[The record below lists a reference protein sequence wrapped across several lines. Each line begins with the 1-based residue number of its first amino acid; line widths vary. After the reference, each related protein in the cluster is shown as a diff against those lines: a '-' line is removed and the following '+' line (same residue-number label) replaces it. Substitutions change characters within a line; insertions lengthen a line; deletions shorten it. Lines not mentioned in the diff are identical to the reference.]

1 MENQAK
7 LDFSKPIL
15 AIDVGSTKTCA
26 LIAEVKGGEP
36 HITGTGISKSN
47 GLKKG
52 AITNIE
58 LASKSIKS
66 AVSDAKRIAGMEL
79 TEAVVSISGAYT
91 KSINSHGIVNVPSG
105 EITLKEMN
113 RAIQTA
119 LYNANIPTEY
129 ETIHVLPYDF
139 KVDEQDFIEDP
150 IDMSGNRLEVSVHI
164 VTVQKSSLENLRKAV
179 KLAGLE
185 IANIVLSVYASS
197 IAVLNRDEKELGVA
211 VIDIGGATS
220 NIAVHLGNSIRFNDF
235 LAVGSN
241 HITNDLSMAL
251 HTPIRDA
258 EQVKLEY
265 GSLHSLS
272 NAIIELPTV
281 GNEAEKQEVSLEIVS
296 NVIYA
301 RAEETLMILAKSLE
315 KSGFKS
321 QIGAGVVFTGGMT
334 KLEGLRDLT
343 VSIFDNMPVRFAKPK
358 AMGGLFEN
366 LKDPAYSTV
375 IGLVLYAAGR
385 NALYEVDSTKRLRL
399 KESFAA
405 TTPPSITKKIMEEE
419 EKKSVEP
426 AVLPPPKI
434 NKAPEESIR
443 ISDPKAAETRY
454 TRPIELPG
462 IKSVSVDAYFVKFW
476 RWATQLF

>member
-164 VTVQKSSLENLRKAV
+164 VT
-179 KLAGLE
+179 
-185 IANIVLSVYASS
+185 
-197 IAVLNRDEKELGVA
+197 
-211 VIDIGGATS
+211 
-220 NIAVHLGNSIRFNDF
+220 
-235 LAVGSN
+235 
-241 HITNDLSMAL
+241 
-251 HTPIRDA
+251 
-258 EQVKLEY
+258 
-265 GSLHSLS
+265 
-272 NAIIELPTV
+272 
-281 GNEAEKQEVSLEIVS
+281 
-296 NVIYA
+296 
-301 RAEETLMILAKSLE
+301 
-315 KSGFKS
+315 
-321 QIGAGVVFTGGMT
+321 
-334 KLEGLRDLT
+334 
-343 VSIFDNMPVRFAKPK
+343 
-358 AMGGLFEN
+358 
-366 LKDPAYSTV
+366 
-375 IGLVLYAAGR
+375 
-385 NALYEVDSTKRLRL
+385 
-399 KESFAA
+399 
-405 TTPPSITKKIMEEE
+405 
-419 EKKSVEP
+419 
-426 AVLPPPKI
+426 
-434 NKAPEESIR
+434 
-443 ISDPKAAETRY
+443 
-454 TRPIELPG
+454 
-462 IKSVSVDAYFVKFW
+462 
-476 RWATQLF
+476 

>member
-1 MENQAK
+1 MDNQRK

-15 AIDVGSTKTCA
+15 AIDIGSIKTCA
-26 LIAEVKGGEP
+26 LIAEIRAGEP

-66 AVSDAKRIAGMEL
+66 AVSDAKRIAGVDFG
-79 TEAVVSISGAYT
+79 EAVVSISGAYT

-105 EITLKEMN
+105 EITLKEID

-119 LYNANIPTEY
+119 LYNANIPSEY

-185 IANIVLSVYASS
+185 ISNIVLSAYASS
-197 IAVLNRDEKELGVA
+197 IAVLNQDEKELGVA

-220 NIAVHLGNSIRFNDF
+220 NLAIHLGNAIRYNDF

-258 EQVKLEY
+258 EALKLEY
-265 GSLHSLS
+265 GSLHSGS

-281 GNEAEKQEVSLEIVS
+281 GNEFERQEVSLEIVS
-296 NVIYA
+296 SVIYA

-315 KSGFKS
+315 KSGFKN

-334 KLEGLRDLT
+334 KLEGLRDLA

-358 AMGGLFEN
+358 DMDGLFEN
-366 LKDPAYSTV
+366 LKDPSCSTV
-375 IGLVLYAAGR
+375 IGLVLYASGK
-385 NALYEVDSTKRLRL
+385 NALYEIDSAKRLRL
-399 KESFAA
+399 KEYFTSAA
-405 TTPPSITKKIMEEE
+405 VASEKLKEE
-419 EKKSVEP
+419 S
-426 AVLPPPKI
+426 
-434 NKAPEESIR
+434 NKASLAFEQPKQYKALEKTLKDSDSKEANKKLLEHIDLPER
-443 ISDPKAAETRY
+443 
-454 TRPIELPG
+454 
-462 IKSVSVDAYFVKFW
+462 KSGGVQAYFVRFW

>member
-1 MENQAK
+1 MDNQAAM
-7 LDFSKPIL
+7 DFSKPIL
-15 AIDVGSTKTCA
+15 AIDIGSTKTCA
-26 LIAEVKGGEP
+26 LIAEIKSCEP
-36 HITGTGISKSN
+36 HITGTGIAKSN

-58 LASKSIKS
+58 LASKSIKT
-66 AVSDAKRIAGMEL
+66 AVSDAKRIAGMEFG
-79 TEAVVSISGAYT
+79 EAVVSISGAYT
-91 KSINSHGIVNVPSG
+91 KSINSHGIVNVPNG
-105 EITLKEMN
+105 EITLKEIN

-119 LYNANIPTEY
+119 LYNANIPSEY

-185 IANIVLSVYASS
+185 ISNIVLSAYASS

-220 NIAVHLGNSIRFNDF
+220 NLAVHLGNSIRYNDF

-265 GSLHSLS
+265 GSLHSSS

-296 NVIYA
+296 SVIYA

-315 KSGFKS
+315 KSGFRN
-321 QIGAGVVFTGGMT
+321 QVGAGVVFTGGMT
-334 KLEGLRDLT
+334 KLEGLRDLA

-358 AMGGLFEN
+358 DMDGLFEN
-366 LKDPAYSTV
+366 LKDPSCSTV
-375 IGLVLYAAGR
+375 IGLILYAAGK
-385 NALYEVDSTKRLRL
+385 NALYEIDSAKRLRL
-399 KESFAA
+399 KENF
-405 TTPPSITKKIMEEE
+405 TTPMASAHGHKEE
-419 EKKSVEP
+419 EKRVENEG
-426 AVLPPPKI
+426 ARQQY
-434 NKAPEESIR
+434 KAPEKILQGGAKEANKKLLEHI
-443 ISDPKAAETRY
+443 D
-454 TRPIELPG
+454 LPERKGGG
-462 IKSVSVDAYFVKFW
+462 IKAYFVRFW